1 MKTTETYFF
10 SHGINGGKILNDLAI
25 NGMPA
30 IVDGSFIEH
39 AICKYYPR
47 CCGGWGGGAALNT
60 FKFLWNGLEKHK
72 NVVIHLA
79 DFHFMKENFNPIQ
92 DRRGWEGGCGGGQKV
107 PVFPL

>member
-1 MKTTETYFF
+1 
-10 SHGINGGKILNDLAI
+10 
-25 NGMPA
+25 MPA
-30 IVDGSFIEH
+30 IVDCSFIEH

-60 FKFLWNGLEKHK
+60 FKFLWNGLEEHK

-92 DRRGWEGGCGGGQKV
+92 DGVGVGGAKSPPYQFFPCNFYKRRNW
-107 PVFPL
+107 PLKLSDF

>member
-92 DRRGWEGGCGGGQKV
+92 DGMGGWGGGGGAV
-107 PVFPL
+107 LNYIT